1 VLPLALDLSAWPV
14 LLAGDGPAALKRL
27 DMLEAAGAVAL
38 RVFAPEPSTR
48 MRERAGTR
56 LAARM
61 PTDEEV
67 AAARLLFVAGVA
79 EPEAARLAAVAHAH
93 RVLVNVEDVP
103 DLCDAY
109 ALAMV
114 RRGDLVIG
122 VSTEGRSP
130 AVAALLRAW
139 LEERFGPEWAGLLED
154 AAALRAVLRAEGAAP
169 AAVMAATRD
178 LLGPRLGGSAPPPD
192 IGP

>member
-1 VLPLALDLSAWPV
+1 MLPLALDLSTWPV

-27 DMLEAAGAVAL
+27 DMLEAAGAAAL
-38 RVFAPEPSTR
+38 RVFAAGPSAA
-48 MRERAGTR
+48 MRERAGAR
-56 LAARM
+56 LEPRM

-79 EPEAARLAAVAHAH
+79 EPEAARLAAVARAH

-114 RRGDLVIG
+114 RRGELVIG
-122 VSTEGRSP
+122 ISTEGRSP

-139 LEERFGPEWAGLLED
+139 LEERFGPEWAGLLEE
-154 AAALRAVLRAEGAAP
+154 AAALRARLRAEGATP
-169 AAVMAATRD
+169 PEVMAATRA
-178 LLGPRLGGSAPPPD
+178 LLGPRLGGPREP
-192 IGP
+192 